1 MKLRDKGYL
10 VILLGIV
17 LAAGCYVGLVTAKG
31 SSAVIGLVLLLAV
44 VVLGFRRVKHDKDTN
59 YPYRPG
65 IEIRLPDGRI
75 TTRGYA
81 GRHPRE
87 FRHWAE
93 GPENVRGENIDLG
106 DWEEWRRSSDERY
119 TRT

>member
-1 MKLRDKGYL
+1 MKLKDKGYL

-31 SSAVIGLVLLLAV
+31 SSAAIGLVLLLAV

-87 FRHWAE
+87 VRHWAE

-106 DWEEWRRSSDERY
+106 DWEEWRRSYDERY

>member
-1 MKLRDKGYL
+1 MKLKDKGYL

-31 SSAVIGLVLLLAV
+31 SSAAIGLVLLLAV

-75 TTRGYA
+75 TTRG
-81 GRHPRE
+81 
-87 FRHWAE
+87 
-93 GPENVRGENIDLG
+93 
-106 DWEEWRRSSDERY
+106 
-119 TRT
+119 

>member
-1 MKLRDKGYL
+1 MW
-10 VILLGIV
+10 
-17 LAAGCYVGLVTAKG
+17 GLVTAKG
-31 SSAVIGLVLLLAV
+31 SSAAIGLVLLLAV

-81 GRHPRE
+81 GRHPRDS
-87 FRHWAE
+87 AT
-93 GPENVRGENIDLG
+93 GPRGRRTSGGEKYHLG
-106 DWEEWRRSSDERY
+106 DWEEWRRSYDERY